1 MDIHLSITRKS
12 TKPLILWG
20 LYILFFLF
28 CVTLATESYAEY
40 EYIAGNIFSVIT
52 AVIGV
57 LGIGL
62 YFFFRIRS
70 KKAIHSQ
77 LAE

>member
-1 MDIHLSITRKS
+1 MDIHFSIT
-12 TKPLILWG
+12 TKIIKPFILWG

-40 EYIAGNIFSVIT
+40 EYIAGNIFSVMT
-52 AVIGV
+52 AVMGV

-62 YFFFRIRS
+62 YIFLRIRR

-77 LAE
+77 LMG